1 MHAVLS
7 SSFDVAF
14 LTHVFKHAA
23 FLESISQEHD
33 FWCGSSKV
41 IKASFFQDAYSAG
54 FLPMI
59 LGVNDLFSLT
69 SPQPQPTP
77 LDAQPQ
83 PTPPPDAQPQPS
95 PPDAQPQPSPPD
107 AQPQP
112 TPPPDAQPQPTPPPD
127 AQPQP
132 SPLDAQPLPN
142 PLDAQPQP
150 SPQTDAQPQNR
161 RNVLDPFRNCPM
173 CSSAPEGSNS

>member
-1 MHAVLS
+1 MQPCRRGYILHGLAYMFTLDVSVYQCSKCSRKVEPPPLAFGCFPSSPTHAHSIWWDLRLLHRYRKLGKEGLSTTGEIFFMHMVLS

-69 SPQPQPTP
+69 SP
-77 LDAQPQ
+77 
-83 PTPPPDAQPQPS
+83 PDAQPQPS
-95 PPDAQPQPSPPD
+95 PHDAHYRWVGYQSPR
-107 AQPQP
+107 
-112 TPPPDAQPQPTPPPD
+112 
-127 AQPQP
+127 
-132 SPLDAQPLPN
+132 SY
-142 PLDAQPQP
+142 
-150 SPQTDAQPQNR
+150 SHI
-161 RNVLDPFRNCPM
+161 
-173 CSSAPEGSNS
+173 SNA